1 MPRELVL
8 AKDTTNTLD
17 SPAATL
23 HSFQVDDA
31 TGQFAAGEATSADG
45 DDSRGRPGG
54 GNIPTKLWHVFRA
67 IVRDL
72 HGVYP
77 DVVILL
83 SLMHDL

>member
-1 MPRELVL
+1 MLQESVL
-8 AKDTTNTLD
+8 AKDTTSALD

-23 HSFQVDDA
+23 HSFQVDDVP
-31 TGQFAAGEATSADG
+31 GQSAAGEATSADG
-45 DDSRGRPGG
+45 DDSRRPGG

-83 SLMHDL
+83 SLMHNL